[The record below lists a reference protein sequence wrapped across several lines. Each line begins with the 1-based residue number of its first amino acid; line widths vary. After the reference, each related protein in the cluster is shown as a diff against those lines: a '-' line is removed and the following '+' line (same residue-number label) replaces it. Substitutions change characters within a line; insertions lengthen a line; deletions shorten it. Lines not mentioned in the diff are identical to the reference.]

1 MQPWK
6 SLALVALL
14 VIGAC
19 VTINVYFPAAAAT
32 EAADQFIQGVLDEE
46 PPADFSDESNSEPQA
61 SYFSPL
67 DFFISSAHA
76 QGQANIDIS
85 TPAIKAIQE
94 RMRKRMQSELRP
106 YFNSGAVGLDNN
118 AMVAIRELSAV
129 PLAKRNAV
137 RSAVA
142 AENRDRAAVYRE
154 IAVANGHAEWE
165 GQIRSI
171 FAERWVSNAVAGWY
185 YQNNAGAWQQK

>member
-1 MQPWK
+1 MQAWK

-14 VIGAC
+14 IVGAC
-19 VTINVYFPAAAAT
+19 VTINVYFPAAAAQ
-32 EAADQFIQGVLDEE
+32 EAADQFIQGVLEE
-46 PPADFSDESNSEPQA
+46 DAAMDGADNDMSEPQA

-85 TPAIKAIQE
+85 TPAIKAIQD
-94 RMRKRMQSELRP
+94 RMRKRLQSELRP
-106 YFNSGAVGLDNN
+106 YFNSGAVGLDNK
-118 AMVAIRELSAV
+118 AMVAVRELSAV

-165 GQIRSI
+165 SQIRSI
-171 FAERWVSNAVAGWY
+171 FAERWVSNAVSGWY
-185 YQNNAGAWQQK
+185 YQDQSGNWQQK